1 MEPMKRTA
9 ASWLLWLWIAAVIWG
24 AFEYAPLAA
33 KFIGQSSRILFFHVP
48 MAWAAF
54 IAFMAAGVSSLR
66 YLFGGDPRR
75 DPRHDRAARAAIE
88 LGLVFGVL
96 ATVTGAIWSRIM
108 WGAYWNWDPRQT
120 SIVMALIFNGAYL
133 ALRDAV
139 EDAEKRA
146 RLAAA
151 YAALGLVVTPFFLF
165 VVPRITFSLH
175 PEPVINARGRVE
187 METRMLQVLLASGV
201 GFTALFFWL
210 HSLRTRL
217 LGLEALAERGER
229 AESGERGVAPELT
242 EAPDAGTARHTDP
255 AGAASRTSN

>member
-1 MEPMKRTA
+1 MKRTA

-96 ATVTGAIWSRIM
+96 ATVTGAIWSRIS
-108 WGAYWNWDPRQT
+108 QT

-151 YAALGLVVTPFFLF
+151 YAVLGLVVTPFFMF
-165 VVPRITFSLH
+165 VAPRIASFSLH
-175 PEPVINARGRVE
+175 PEPVINASGRVA
-187 METRMLQVLLASGV
+187 METRMLRVLLASGA

-217 LGLEALAERGER
+217 LGLEALAERGF
-229 AESGERGVAPELT
+229 APDLTAAPE
-242 EAPDAGTARHTDP
+242 AGTPRRADP
-255 AGAASRTSN
+255 AGVASRTSN